1 MSLDI
6 NFLCCKFDLKP
17 TGEKVLEEKVICDIL
32 MVFSPKVM
40 KWSDDTWIVDLT
52 KTNKYWS
59 QKLTEYNQVTT
70 KNNSFGKMFT
80 KILDKAFLS
89 IDLST
94 KDMERDRHSDD
105 FEIGKVR
112 PYFMAIAKDP
122 WAAILIVSQI
132 FRRRLSGVTHE
143 RSSIAKKVL
152 REMSWDSLWSVFSD
166 YVHILE
172 EADFGKNKIKD
183 FHKNFRAFRLAVL
196 RLNIK
201 SPFELKDVDEI
212 QVGRRFGSLC
222 SLMWEWTRKTLIF
235 HQENTRSDGVT
246 GFLWFPY
253 ESKAHLEVTTH
264 LDFVAQ
270 RWSEIEEIFRQDLI
284 RLCLMDGWGEE
295 DKVVCLEWSVVTD
308 KATVCPILINFRMPH
323 HLRGENPHHKTTLR
337 QAHYSFE
344 KIDYYLSG
352 FNLFKIKSILDN
364 TEDSVQI
371 EDDLDSLG
379 ESGIVS
385 WDLKIKDRV
394 IVPSYMKTLFGF
406 QSSNSSLYSLMNRVK
421 VDMWSF
427 DFMNDWLPE
436 DSFRRSVDIIGV
448 DSLVD
453 QPGDDSKYEKKA
465 HRGKKKSSENLPK
478 NTTSKSTSSRYL
490 LPYFD
495 RPLFL
500 FESSQPTSIPQGP
513 MIFKERTLDKWWKSK
528 DGNYRRDYY
537 INFLDNKCFWVYKDI
552 NGKWHKHG
560 IFS

>member
-1 MSLDI
+1 MMGAQRRCLVWSINSCFSIFEKNLTMKTTLLILSVFISVSL
-6 NFLCCKFDLKP
+6 F
-17 TGEKVLEEKVICDIL
+17 G
-32 MVFSPKVM
+32 
-40 KWSDDTWIVDLT
+40 
-52 KTNKYWS
+52 
-59 QKLTEYNQVTT
+59 QKL
-70 KNNSFGKMFT
+70 
-80 KILDKAFLS
+80 KI
-89 IDLST
+89 
-94 KDMERDRHSDD
+94 SDD
-105 FEIGKVR
+105 FKEVYGFTEEYPRYEKVVVGKR
-112 PYFMAIAKDP
+112 K
-122 WAAILIVSQI
+122 AILEMYRIMRENGIDSSDVK
-132 FRRRLSGVTHE
+132 FYG
-143 RSSIAKKVL
+143 RS
-152 REMSWDSLWSVFSD
+152 
-166 YVHILE
+166 
-172 EADFGKNKIKD
+172 
-183 FHKNFRAFRLAVL
+183 RAV
-196 RLNIK
+196 
-201 SPFELKDVDEI
+201 
-212 QVGRRFGSLC
+212 
-222 SLMWEWTRKTLIF
+222 IF

-427 DFMNDWLPE
+427 DFLNDWLPE
-436 DSFRRSVDIIGV
+436 DSFRKSVDIIGV

-453 QPGDDSKYEKKA
+453 QPGDDRKYEKKA
-465 HRGKKKSSENLPK
+465 HRGKKNSSENLPK
-478 NTTSKSTSSRYL
+478 KTTSKSTSSRYL

-537 INFLDNKCFWVYKDI
+537 INFLDNKCF
-552 NGKWHKHG
+552 
-560 IFS
+560 